1 MKLVDVV
8 ILSYAKNSILKK
20 ITQDAVSSLLASEN
34 QEDIKFNVLV
44 IESNKSLQ
52 PYQYPATKTI
62 YPKDKFGFNRY
73 LNIGLQNT
81 DNEFICFCNND
92 LLFHKSWASNILAE
106 FDDDVDLMSASPLCS
121 IYHPTIGFMPRS
133 GNYYGYGVRQE
144 IAGWCFF
151 VKRSLFDTIGWF
163 DEKFK
168 FWFADADYAKT
179 LQKFNKKHA
188 LVTSAIVDHLDGV
201 STTTL
206 DAQTKLALTAEQYW
220 YFQYKWEHQNWLL
233 YIYRNF
239 RSKLRIKIKG
249 E

>member
-8 ILSYAKNSILKK
+8 ILSYARNSTLKK
-20 ITQDAVSSLLASEN
+20 ITEEAVLSLLDSEN
-34 QEDIKFNVLV
+34 SDEIRFDILV

-52 PYQYPATKTI
+52 PYNYPDTKTI
-62 YPKDKFGFNRY
+62 YPTEKFGFNHY
-73 LNIGLQNT
+73 LNLGLKNT
-81 DNEFICFCNND
+81 KNEFICFCNND
-92 LLFHKSWASNILAE
+92 LVFHKFWASGLIKQFERDNE
-106 FDDDVDLMSASPLCS
+106 LMSASPLCS
-121 IYHPTIGFMPRS
+121 VYHPTIGYKPDS
-133 GNYYGYGVRQE
+133 GNYYGYGVREQ

-151 VKRSLFDTIGWF
+151 VRRSLFDTIGLF

-179 LQKFNKKHA
+179 LQKFNQKHA
-188 LVTSAIVDHLDGV
+188 LITSSIVDHLDGV
-201 STTTL
+201 STSTL

-220 YFQYKWEHQNWLL
+220 YFQYKWEHHNWPL

-239 RSKLRIKIKG
+239 RSKLRIKNKG

>member
-1 MKLVDVV
+1 MRLVDIV
-8 ILSYAKNSILKK
+8 ILSYARNSTLKK
-20 ITQDAVSSLLASEN
+20 VTEDAISSLLASEN
-34 QEDIKFNVLV
+34 PNDIKFSVLV

-52 PYQYPATKTI
+52 PYNYPGTKTI
-62 YPKDKFGFNRY
+62 YPKDKFGFNHY

-81 DNEFICFCNND
+81 QNEFVCFCNND
-92 LLFHKSWASNILAE
+92 LIFHRSWASAIITQ
-106 FDDDVDLMSASPLCS
+106 FDTDSKLVSASPLCS
-121 IYHPTIGFMPRS
+121 VYHPTIGFRPDS

-151 VKRSLFDTIGWF
+151 VRRSLFDTIGLF

-179 LQKFNKKHA
+179 LQKFNQKHA
-188 LVTSAIVDHLDGV
+188 LVTSSIVDHLDGV

-220 YFQYKWEHQNWLL
+220 YFQYKWEHHSWPL

-239 RSKLRIKIKG
+239 RSKLRIKNKG

>member
-1 MKLVDVV
+1 MVDVV
-8 ILSYAKNSILKK
+8 MLSYARNSTLKK
-20 ITQDAVSSLLASEN
+20 MTQDAVSSLLASEIH
-34 QEDIKFNVLV
+34 EDIKFNVLV
-44 IESNKSLQ
+44 IESNNSLQ

-62 YPKDKFGFNRY
+62 YPNEKFGFNRY
-73 LNIGLQNT
+73 LNIGIQNT
-81 DNEFICFCNND
+81 HNEFICFCNND
-92 LLFHKSWASNILAE
+92 LLFHQSWASEIIKE
-106 FDDDVDLMSASPLCS
+106 FNKDSELSSASPLCS
-121 IYHPTIGFMPRS
+121 LYHPTIGFMPGS

-179 LQKFNKKHA
+179 LQKFNQKHA
-188 LVTSAIVDHLDGV
+188 LISASIVDHLDGM
-201 STTTL
+201 STSTL
-206 DAQTKLALTAEQYW
+206 DAQTKLALTTEQYW
-220 YFQYKWEHQNWLL
+220 YFQYKWEHRNWPL

-239 RSKLRIKIKG
+239 RSKLRIKSKS